1 VVQHATSHRGHQP
14 RKPRCPCPKRV
25 RSKPSEDHL
34 RAHTK
39 IWMARTFQC
48 SCPEILWHAVL
59 PMHASITGHVSSA
72 DTKLPTILKKRQSHV
87 QVHLTPSQTSDTLR
101 NTIGGANSCSQHG
114 MTATN
119 FVASEVC
126 WDCTCATRASGSVGD
141 TAATGERHI
150 GQFGRDDMWVQC
162 SWTHL

>member
-114 MTATN
+114 MTATTLLR
-119 FVASEVC
+119 V
-126 WDCTCATRASGSVGD
+126 RSVGTVPVPLELQD
-141 TAATGERHI
+141 PWATQPRLGS
-150 GQFGRDDMWVQC
+150 G
-162 SWTHL
+162 T